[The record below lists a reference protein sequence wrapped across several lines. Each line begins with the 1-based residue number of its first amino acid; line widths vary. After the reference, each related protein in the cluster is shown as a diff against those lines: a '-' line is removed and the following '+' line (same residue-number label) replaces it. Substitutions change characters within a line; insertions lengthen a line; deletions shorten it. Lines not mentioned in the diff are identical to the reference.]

1 MLHILGTLQIWGP
14 CAVAPPARAQG
25 CPWLDGWN
33 SDDRPA
39 LGGSCRTLYPGTPV
53 PDLGPARLKGAK
65 PPAIGGKNLTADE
78 GGGFRKDEP
87 AATFIAATLASGGEL
102 RWRHGMGRRRPGWR
116 EKGGGAARVAPW
128 ATRGLTLRF
137 FFYFFFSPQ
146 SLYLYLYLFLKRGP

>member
-1 MLHILGTLQIWGP
+1 MGTLQIWGP
-14 CAVAPPARAQG
+14 CAVAQPARAQG
-25 CPWLDGWN
+25 RPWLDGWS

-87 AATFIAATLASGGEL
+87 ADTFIAAVAALHGEEET
-102 RWRHGMGRRRPGWR
+102 GMEGEGRRCRPSLPLGDA
-116 EKGGGAARVAPW
+116 GAD
-128 ATRGLTLRF
+128 TSF
-137 FFYFFFSPQ
+137 
-146 SLYLYLYLFLKRGP
+146 LFLFLFFPHNLSISIFTYF